1 MKITVDE
8 LAERLVRIHAHPNLS
23 EKHRANIAGWTDNDC
38 AALHS
43 ASPEEQN
50 DLIRSLRGAGVCGL
64 GDTNPQPATDRAA
77 AGHSASPEGVPEQQ
91 TTFQI
96 AAAPRVNTA
105 SENRVL
111 TLKTLAEKIR
121 ALPAIEDK
129 TDGLIIYPGR
139 FEEGVQ
145 TRTLGNIQA
154 CTSAAFDF
162 DGRNKPNGDP
172 GDRVRR
178 EDFEDVCREAG
189 VEVITWLTHSAPD
202 DLTGC
207 TFRALL
213 PYKAE
218 LPVDLHRPALAAI
231 GKMLGMAP
239 QLILHAAQG
248 FFCQPRPGVEHDV
261 RVLPGK
267 PIDTLLDLHSLN
279 PEGEPAKKVADT
291 VDVFPLTE
299 QQIAD
304 AIVVIDALRAKGLH
318 KVTGTGIWHRVV
330 GALALYGE
338 QGEGLALRF
347 SEGGC
352 KTWKKDTLE
361 KLKQKRRKGAMP
373 IGNLFSIAAEF
384 GIENPGAG
392 RRQVAEFPLDDVP
405 EDVPEGIND
414 LPFDIDWPPGF
425 VGEIAKHIHETS
437 LTRIRS
443 FSIAAGLFAVSLM
456 AANRFYVR
464 RTDTSLNLYMVL
476 SGKTG
481 EGKEAPRKALNRM
494 LKHSP
499 FISCIWEKAA
509 SATGLLRAM
518 EARHPR
524 VFASMTD
531 EYGLLLQG
539 YSGVKANPNN
549 QLLMA
554 LILNLFGSARSTFS
568 PTAYANRR
576 DNIQPID
583 NPYFLLFGTTT
594 PAMLLAAYTPDLIAA
609 GMVNRI
615 LVVSAAG
622 HEPENTNLDFSVP
635 ENIKARIAEF
645 AARLVF
651 IDDEDFDPFDHDRMD
666 SVLAP
671 DTGLEFEAGGF
682 ELLNELA
689 KVPDNEGTPEELWG
703 RYREHV
709 IRVAGVLAVGD
720 GGVIKAGHVRWA
732 HSFVDWCHRSF
743 ARKVVQQ
750 VGEGQFAKLT
760 AKALDAIANPKHFAS
775 DRQFSQLCK
784 KGLMPSGKL
793 SKVLKIPKGDKAKV
807 IEYLLETEQI
817 KQGEKD
823 GHEVFWCPKVS

>member
-1 MKITVDE
+1 MPNEANNAERTGSDRGQSATRSTITVDE
-8 LAERLVRIHAHPNLS
+8 LAERLGRIQAHRSLT
-23 EKHRANIAGWTDNDC
+23 EKNRAAISGWTDDDC

-43 ASPEEQN
+43 ASPEGVLEQET
-50 DLIRSLRGAGVCGL
+50 A
-64 GDTNPQPATDRAA
+64 
-77 AGHSASPEGVPEQQ
+77 
-91 TTFQI
+91 FQI
-96 AAAPRVNTA
+96 AAAPRFNKA

-129 TDGLIIYPGR
+129 KDGLIIYPGR

-145 TRTLGNIQA
+145 TRELANIQA
-154 CTSAAFDF
+154 CTGAPFDF
-162 DGRNKPNGDP
+162 DGRNSDTVK
-172 GDRVRR
+172 R
-178 EDFEDVCREAG
+178 EDFEEVCREAG
-189 VEVITWLTHSAPD
+189 VKVITWLTHSAPD
-202 DLTGC
+202 DPTGC
-207 TFRALL
+207 TFRALM

-218 LPVDLHRPALAAI
+218 LPVDLHRLALAAI
-231 GKMLGMAP
+231 GKWLGMAP
-239 QLILHAAQG
+239 NTIHHAAQG
-248 FFCQPRPGVEHDV
+248 FFCQPRLGVEHDV

-279 PEGEPAKKVADT
+279 PEGEPAKKVAGT
-291 VDVFPLTE
+291 VDVFPLTD

-338 QGEGLALRF
+338 QGEELALRF
-347 SEGGC
+347 SEGGY

-373 IGNLFSIAAEF
+373 IGNLFAIAAEN

-392 RRQVAEFPLDDVP
+392 RHVGEVVAHDDVP

-635 ENIKARIAEF
+635 ENIKASIAEF

-775 DRQFSQLCK
+775 DRQFARFCE

-817 KQGEKD
+817 KRGEKD